1 MGTLL
6 LITTTITC
14 AAYVAPARRPKATK
28 LHAVDADVLRQEFPA
43 LKQKSRG
50 HDLVYFDSGATSQ
63 KPQSVLDATTK
74 YYEED
79 NANVH
84 RGAHDLAQRATD
96 AYEGARDIVA
106 KFINAFSR
114 NEVVWTRGAT
124 EAINLVAHAWG
135 DAYVSRGDEV
145 VLSALEHHSNL
156 VPWQL
161 LSSRTGC
168 TLKYAPLNDKQEQ
181 LDTEKLLELIT
192 PQTKVVAL
200 CHVSNVLGCVA
211 PVQQVV
217 EKVRQVAPEAIILLD
232 ACQSCLLYTSPSPR
246 DS

>member
-1 MGTLL
+1 MRALL
-6 LITTTITC
+6 LVTTTTAC
-14 AAYVAPARRPKATK
+14 AAYVAPSRTNKATA
-28 LHAVDADVLRQEFPA
+28 LRAVDADVLRQEFPA

-135 DAYVSRGDEV
+135 DAYVSSGDEI

-161 LSSRTGC
+161 LSKRTGC
-168 TLKYAPLNDKQEQ
+168 TIKYAPLNDKQEQ
-181 LDTEKLLELIT
+181 LDTDKLF
-192 PQTKVVAL
+192 
-200 CHVSNVLGCVA
+200 
-211 PVQQVV
+211 
-217 EKVRQVAPEAIILLD
+217 LLVI
-232 ACQSCLLYTSPSPR
+232 
-246 DS
+246 

>member
-1 MGTLL
+1 MRASLL
-6 LITTTITC
+6 SLC
-14 AAYVAPARRPKATK
+14 ASVAAALLRAPPPCRGPVRLSAF
-28 LHAVDADVLRQEFPA
+28 DAEALRAEFPA
-43 LKQKSRG
+43 LHQETNGR
-50 HDLVYFDSGATSQ
+50 DLIYFDSGATSQ

-135 DAYVSRGDEV
+135 DAYVSSGDEI
-145 VLSALEHHSNL
+145 VLSA
-156 VPWQL
+156 
-161 LSSRTGC
+161 
-168 TLKYAPLNDKQEQ
+168 QE
-181 LDTEKLLELIT
+181 
-192 PQTKVVAL
+192 P
-200 CHVSNVLGCVA
+200 G
-211 PVQQVV
+211 
-217 EKVRQVAPEAIILLD
+217 
-232 ACQSCLLYTSPSPR
+232 
-246 DS
+246 

>member
-135 DAYVSRGDEV
+135 DAYVSSGDEI

-168 TLKYAPLNDKQEQ
+168 TLKYAPLNDKQ
-181 LDTEKLLELIT
+181 TT
-192 PQTKVVAL
+192 A
-200 CHVSNVLGCVA
+200 
-211 PVQQVV
+211 
-217 EKVRQVAPEAIILLD
+217 R
-232 ACQSCLLYTSPSPR
+232 Y
-246 DS
+246 

>member
-1 MGTLL
+1 MRAVLVVAA
-6 LITTTITC
+6 TC
-14 AAYVAPARRPKATK
+14 AAYIPPTRQPKATK

-124 EAINLVAHAWG
+124 EAINP
-135 DAYVSRGDEV
+135 VSYTH
-145 VLSALEHHSNL
+145 L
-156 VPWQL
+156 
-161 LSSRTGC
+161 
-168 TLKYAPLNDKQEQ
+168 TLPT
-181 LDTEKLLELIT
+181 TE
-192 PQTKVVAL
+192 
-200 CHVSNVLGCVA
+200 
-211 PVQQVV
+211 
-217 EKVRQVAPEAIILLD
+217 
-232 ACQSCLLYTSPSPR
+232 
-246 DS
+246 